1 MISPSQ
7 DQTFFMWVVGVEV
20 LDRCGAGA
28 SGDVALE
35 MPTHSNSLFDTKQS
49 QCGRPDRSMGNAA
62 ADFFN
67 ADALIAP
74 EITREPC
81 GYYNGQF
88 LWGKF
93 GRREWCCAVLVHIF
107 GCAIAAPQ
115 ARRAAM
121 KCLDAK
127 SFLDWSML

>member
-1 MISPSQ
+1 MLCWKCQPTAIVSLIPNNHN
-7 DQTFFMWVVGVEV
+7 VGVRTGV
-20 LDRCGAGA
+20 W
-28 SGDVALE
+28 
-35 MPTHSNSLFDTKQS
+35 
-49 QCGRPDRSMGNAA
+49 A

-74 EITREPC
+74 EITRGPC
-81 GYYNGQF
+81 GYCNGQF
-88 LWGKF
+88 LWGKI

-121 KCLDAK
+121 KCLDAR
-127 SFLDWSML
+127 